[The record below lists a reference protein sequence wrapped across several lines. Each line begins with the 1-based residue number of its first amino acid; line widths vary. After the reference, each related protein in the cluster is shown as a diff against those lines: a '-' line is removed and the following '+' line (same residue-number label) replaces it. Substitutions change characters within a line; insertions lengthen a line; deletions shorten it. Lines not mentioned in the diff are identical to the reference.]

1 MKLEYAITYLACQSC
16 TAKIHCEKCAAEL
29 TERLQKQRGVSDVQ
43 IDIPARRMSL
53 QADGLDEWICWTC
66 WRTRVFLS
74 TEAASFQKLFS
85 DRSR

>member
-29 TERLQKQRGVSDVQ
+29 TERLQKQRGISDMQ

-53 QADGLDEWICWTC
+53 QADGLDEMDLLDMLEDAGI
-66 WRTRVFLS
+66 F
-74 TEAASFQKLFS
+74 AG
-85 DRSR
+85 

>member
-43 IDIPARRMSL
+43 IDIPVRRMSL
-53 QADGLDEWICWTC
+53 QADGLDEMDLLDMLEDAGI
-66 WRTRVFLS
+66 F
-74 TEAASFQKLFS
+74 A
-85 DRSR
+85 D

>member
-43 IDIPARRMSL
+43 IDSPARRMSL
-53 QADGLDEWICWTC
+53 QADGLDEMDLLDMLEDAGI
-66 WRTRVFLS
+66 F
-74 TEAASFQKLFS
+74 A
-85 DRSR
+85 D

>member
-43 IDIPARRMSL
+43 IDIPARRMFL
-53 QADGLDEWICWTC
+53 QTDGLDEMDLLDMLEDAGI
-66 WRTRVFLS
+66 F
-74 TEAASFQKLFS
+74 AG
-85 DRSR
+85 

>member
-53 QADGLDEWICWTC
+53 QADGLDEMDLLDMLEDAGI
-66 WRTRVFLS
+66 F
-74 TEAASFQKLFS
+74 A
-85 DRSR
+85 D

>member
-29 TERLQKQRGVSDVQ
+29 TERLQKQCGVSDVQ

-53 QADGLDEWICWTC
+53 QADGLDEMDLLDMLEDAGI
-66 WRTRVFLS
+66 F
-74 TEAASFQKLFS
+74 A
-85 DRSR
+85 D

>member
-16 TAKIHCEKCAAEL
+16 TAKIHCEKCATEL

-53 QADGLDEWICWTC
+53 QADGLDEMDLLDMLEDAGI
-66 WRTRVFLS
+66 F
-74 TEAASFQKLFS
+74 A
-85 DRSR
+85 D

>member
-53 QADGLDEWICWTC
+53 QADGLDEMDLLDMLEDAGIF
-66 WRTRVFLS
+66 V
-74 TEAASFQKLFS
+74 
-85 DRSR
+85 D

>member
-1 MKLEYAITYLACQSC
+1 MKLEYAINYLACQSC

-53 QADGLDEWICWTC
+53 QADGLDEMDLLDMLEDAGI
-66 WRTRVFLS
+66 F
-74 TEAASFQKLFS
+74 A
-85 DRSR
+85 D

>member
-53 QADGLDEWICWTC
+53 QTDGLDEMDLLDMLEDAGI
-66 WRTRVFLS
+66 F
-74 TEAASFQKLFS
+74 AG
-85 DRSR
+85 

>member
-53 QADGLDEWICWTC
+53 QADGLDEMD
-66 WRTRVFLS
+66 LLDMLE
-74 TEAASFQKLFS
+74 EAGIFA
-85 DRSR
+85 D

>member
-29 TERLQKQRGVSDVQ
+29 TERLQNQRGVSDVQ

-53 QADGLDEWICWTC
+53 QADGLDEMDLLDMLEDAGI
-66 WRTRVFLS
+66 F
-74 TEAASFQKLFS
+74 A
-85 DRSR
+85 D

>member
-29 TERLQKQRGVSDVQ
+29 TERLQKQRGISDMQ

-53 QADGLDEWICWTC
+53 QADGLDEMDLLDMLEDAGI
-66 WRTRVFLS
+66 F
-74 TEAASFQKLFS
+74 A
-85 DRSR
+85 D

>member
-29 TERLQKQRGVSDVQ
+29 IERLQKQRGVSAVQ

-53 QADGLDEWICWTC
+53 QADGLDEMDLLDMLEDAGI
-66 WRTRVFLS
+66 F
-74 TEAASFQKLFS
+74 A
-85 DRSR
+85 D

>member
-29 TERLQKQRGVSDVQ
+29 TERLQKQRGVSDVP

-53 QADGLDEWICWTC
+53 QADGLDEMDVLDMLEDAGI
-66 WRTRVFLS
+66 F
-74 TEAASFQKLFS
+74 AG
-85 DRSR
+85 

>member
-29 TERLQKQRGVSDVQ
+29 TERLQKQRGVSAVQ

-53 QADGLDEWICWTC
+53 QADGLDEMDLLDMLEDAGI
-66 WRTRVFLS
+66 F
-74 TEAASFQKLFS
+74 A
-85 DRSR
+85 D

>member
-29 TERLQKQRGVSDVQ
+29 AERLQKQRGISDMQ

-53 QADGLDEWICWTC
+53 QADGLDEMDLLDMLEDAGI
-66 WRTRVFLS
+66 F
-74 TEAASFQKLFS
+74 A
-85 DRSR
+85 D

>member
-53 QADGLDEWICWTC
+53 QADGLDEMDLLDMLEDAGI
-66 WRTRVFLS
+66 F
-74 TEAASFQKLFS
+74 AG
-85 DRSR
+85 

>member
-53 QADGLDEWICWTC
+53 QTDGLDEMDLLDMLEDAGI
-66 WRTRVFLS
+66 F
-74 TEAASFQKLFS
+74 A
-85 DRSR
+85 D

>member
-29 TERLQKQRGVSDVQ
+29 TERLQRQRGISAVQ

-53 QADGLDEWICWTC
+53 QADGLDEMDLLDMLEDAGI
-66 WRTRVFLS
+66 F
-74 TEAASFQKLFS
+74 A
-85 DRSR
+85 D